1 MKYQKVG
8 DIKKA
13 QNLKPTHPTKTQY
26 LPKAFLIVLLI
37 LFQLTR
43 WFSQAFEVIS
53 ASLMRPSSHWHVGF
67 TCGLIRPVYTT
78 TTKKKKNVN
87 SIIFSQQIL
96 SGKWLL
102 LVIIDRQKSNL
113 NCKFKFKLITTYH
126 MWLLWKYYE
135 RNTFRLIWFKNICFW
150 LIMTKL
156 TFY

>member
-53 ASLMRPSSHWHVGF
+53 ASLMRSSSHWHVGF

-78 TTKKKKNVN
+78 TTTKNVI
-87 SIIFSQQIL
+87 STIFSQQIL
-96 SGKWLL
+96 SGRWLL

-135 RNTFRLIWFKNICFW
+135 RNICFW
-150 LIMTKL
+150 LVMTKL